1 MVHTQ
6 SSQNPYQA
14 WATEELA
21 RLKRPSDAVLEEA
34 CNGIPVRRPKG
45 HGTNIISYIPSRKM
59 NNQMIFA
66 ESRRLEQKA
75 CYLQE
80 LYPFVKAYYS
90 QPYRFRVRRMNCNGV
105 LKSESYVPDYLS
117 VVEDDHRHLHYILVE
132 CKMVKSMLERPDR
145 FVRNPD
151 RRWEDREAF
160 PELREK
166 GFHAVIFSDEDT
178 TPILKKNLS
187 LLMPHLRARK

>member
-1 MVHTQ
+1 MVNSQ
-6 SSQNPYQA
+6 SSQNPYRA
-14 WATEELA
+14 WSTEGLVILE
-21 RLKRPSDAVLEEA
+21 RPSSAVLKEA
-34 CNGIPVRRPKG
+34 CNGKPVRRPKG

-90 QPYRFRVRRMNCNGV
+90 QPYLFNVQRADCNGV
-105 LKSESYVPDYLS
+105 LKKGPYVPDYLS
-117 VVEDDHRHLHYILVE
+117 VVEDDSGHLHYILIE

-145 FVRNPD
+145 FVRRQD
-151 RRWEDREAF
+151 LRWEDTEAF
-160 PELREK
+160 PELRAR
-166 GFHAVIFSDEDT
+166 GFHAAVFSDEDT

-187 LLMPHLRARK
+187 LLMPHLKLRK